1 MINGGVLEVKFR
13 RGSPLR
19 DFMYSF
25 AATTLVCKVWSPRVL
40 YRTVV
45 SDSDGRKRN

>member
-25 AATTLVCKVWSPRVL
+25 AATTFGL
-40 YRTVV
+40 
-45 SDSDGRKRN
+45 